1 METQTIKTK
10 KRKKEQTQTSPREK
24 INRIN
29 KDSMVFETKYDP
41 KAQAA

>member
-10 KRKKEQTQTSPREK
+10 KRTDSNKPKRK
-24 INRIN
+24 INRII
-29 KDSMVFETKYDP
+29 KDSMAFETKYDP